1 MNTTFEA
8 RALWNNQVPY
18 VESDTMPIIVGYI
31 TRMLFVAEL
40 RADFG
45 LLADVSVVEG

>member
-1 MNTTFEA
+1 MTQFFDA
-8 RALWNNQVPY
+8 RPLWSNQVPY
-18 VESDTMPIIVGYI
+18 VESDTIPIIVGYI
-31 TRMLFVAEL
+31 SRMLFVAKL

>member
-8 RALWNNQVPY
+8 RSLWATQVPY

-31 TRMLFVAEL
+31 TRMVFVAEL
-40 RADFG
+40 ARISHTNFA
-45 LLADVSVVEG
+45 

>member
-1 MNTTFEA
+1 MNTTFQA
-8 RALWNNQVPY
+8 RSLWATQVPY

-31 TRMLFVAEL
+31 TRMLFVAEP